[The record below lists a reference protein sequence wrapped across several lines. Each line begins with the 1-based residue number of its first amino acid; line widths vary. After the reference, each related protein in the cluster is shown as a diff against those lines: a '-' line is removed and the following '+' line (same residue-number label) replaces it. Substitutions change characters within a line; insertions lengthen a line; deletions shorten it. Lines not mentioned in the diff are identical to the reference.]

1 MAEKAFWHDIEG
13 APWREVVR
21 VQEEKLQRQMD
32 YLWARSPFYQRKL
45 SQAGIKP
52 NQVRT
57 LQELQQVPLTVKQE
71 LRESIRECPPLGL
84 HLAAPRREVIQVQA
98 SSGTTGSPSYV
109 GITRHDLEVWCEM
122 GARVFYANGFRPGDF
137 CLHAFSMSRG
147 FVGGVPILQILQYM
161 GVCDLPIG
169 VDAGTER
176 LLRVLA
182 DQRPEA
188 LGATPYYAIYLGEQ
202 AEALLGVKARDLSVR
217 KISVGGEPGGGIPAV
232 RAKMEEL
239 WNADVREM
247 MGGTDLGCTYWA
259 ECEDKSGM
267 HFCAQEFIIP
277 EIIDP
282 QSQQVLE
289 PKEGTKGELVYTAI
303 DRQASPLLRFRTGDH
318 VVVTG
323 TDCRCG
329 RTGYKIRCFGRTDD
343 MLIVKGVNVFP
354 SAIKDVVT
362 SFEPRTTGLMKVIVD
377 FPGHTTQHPLKLKV
391 EYGPGVALQEVPQL
405 REELSK
411 KLQSLLAFRPEIE
424 MVPPDSLEKPGVQ
437 KVSLIERVVGA

>member
-1 MAEKAFWHDIEG
+1 MSSRPFWHDIEG
-13 APWREVVR
+13 VPWQQVARI
-21 VQEEKLQRQMD
+21 QEEKLQKQME

-45 SQAGIKP
+45 SAAGLRP
-52 NQVRT
+52 GQVRSISD
-57 LQELQQVPLTVKQE
+57 LQDIPLTMKQE
-71 LRESIRECPPLGL
+71 LRDSIRECPPLGL
-84 HLAAPRREVIQVQA
+84 HQAAPRHEVIQVQA

-109 GITRHDLEVWCEM
+109 GVTRRDLWVWSEM

-137 CLHAFSMSRG
+137 CLHAFSMSKG
-147 FVGGVPILQILQYM
+147 FVGGVPVMQILQYM

-188 LGATPYYAIYLGEQ
+188 IAATPYFAIYLGEQ
-202 AEALLGVKARDLSVR
+202 AEQVLGIPARQLSVR
-217 KISVGGEPGGGIPAV
+217 NISVGGEPGGGIPSV
-232 RAKMEEL
+232 RSKMEEV
-239 WNADVREM
+239 WGAEIREM

-267 HFCAQEFIIP
+267 HFCAQEFMIA
-277 EIIDP
+277 EVIDP
-282 QSQQVLE
+282 ESGQVLE
-289 PKEGTKGELVYTAI
+289 PKEGITGELVYTAI
-303 DRQASPLLRFRTGDH
+303 DREASPLLRFRTGDH
-318 VVVTG
+318 VVITG

-329 RTGYKIRCFGRTDD
+329 RTGFKIRCFGRTDD

-377 FPGHTTQHPLKLKV
+377 FPGHTTQKALKVRV
-391 EYGPGVALQEVPQL
+391 EYGDGARQQDIPALKDEIGQ
-405 REELSK
+405 K
-411 KLQSLLAFRPEIE
+411 IQSLLAFRPDIE
-424 MVPPDSLEKPGVQ
+424 MVPSNTLEKPGVQ
-437 KVSLIERVVGA
+437 KVALIERI

>member
-1 MAEKAFWHDIEG
+1 MSSRSFWHEIEG
-13 APWREVVR
+13 APSQQVART
-21 VQEEKLQRQMD
+21 QEEKLQKQME

-45 SQAGIKP
+45 SQAGIRPGQIK
-52 NQVRT
+52 T
-57 LQELQQVPLTVKQE
+57 LSDLHKVPFTLKQE
-71 LRESIRECPPLGL
+71 LRDSIKDCPPLGL
-84 HLAAPRREVIQVQA
+84 HLAAPRHEVVQVQA

-109 GITRHDLEVWCEM
+109 GVTRRDLWVWCEM

-137 CLHAFSMSRG
+137 CLHAFSMSKG

-161 GVCDLPIG
+161 GVCDLPVG

-188 LGATPYYAIYLGEQ
+188 IGATPYFAIYLGEQ
-202 AEALLGVKARDLSVR
+202 AQHVLGVPARELSVR
-217 KISVGGEPGGGIPAV
+217 KISVGGEPGGGVPSV
-232 RAKMEEL
+232 RAKMEEI
-239 WNADVREM
+239 WGADVREM
-247 MGGTDLGCTYWA
+247 MGGTDLGCTYWG

-282 QSQQVLE
+282 ESGEVLE
-289 PKEGTKGELVYTAI
+289 PRDGTTGELVYTAI
-303 DRQASPLLRFRTGDH
+303 DREASALLRFRTGDH

-343 MLIVKGVNVFP
+343 MLIVKGINVFP
-354 SAIKDVVT
+354 SAVKDIVT
-362 SFEPRTTGLMKVIVD
+362 GFEPRTTGLMKIMAD
-377 FPGHTTQHPLKLKV
+377 FPGHTTQKPLRIKI
-391 EYGPGVALQEVPQL
+391 EYGPGVGPGEVLQ
-405 REELSK
+405 LSEDLSHK
-411 KLQSLLAFRPEIE
+411 IQSLLVFRPDLE
-424 MVPPDSLEKPGVQ
+424 MVPPDTLEKPGVQ
-437 KVSLIERVVGA
+437 KVALIERV